1 MNKTVAAVLIPF
13 LAVLGGAVGLIWW
26 DRGAPPGFNPTPHP
40 TEISEITREHRG
52 VRLKGTAHYEVRLS
66 QTMEGGEVFWIFPF
80 MKQGDTLSREIRVI
94 VRTPRKP
101 EHMVTFEDLTIDGL
115 ARPPGR
121 LISPEIQD
129 KLEDGGYDFAEGFVM
144 IEPFHIE
151 G

>member
-1 MNKTVAAVLIPF
+1 
-13 LAVLGGAVGLIWW
+13 
-26 DRGAPPGFNPTPHP
+26 
-40 TEISEITREHRG
+40 
-52 VRLKGTAHYEVRLS
+52 
-66 QTMEGGEVFWIFPF
+66 
-80 MKQGDTLSREIRVI
+80 
-94 VRTPRKP
+94 
-101 EHMVTFEDLTIDGL
+101 MVTFEDLTIDGL